1 MDEEI
6 LRGQPDAPRLP
17 LVLQSR
23 HVEQTWWY
31 MAPQRSDETEQ
42 MALRRV
48 FWSMVHDV
56 IPSLGDVR
64 NVSLYGV
71 GDTIGLKDLHG
82 SHGERLQAMEAAMP
96 VADIEEINL
105 DLSVH
110 LRTPSGHYETSAAVV
125 NVDLESSSEGVEIG
139 VHIDSTV
146 YRQADENAS
155 EEVKAQASFNEK
167 KLPSFLRSLQFAFD
181 AEFSGRDSDMLGP
194 DGYLPPGANQ
204 AGLPRL
210 SSTAP
215 GWKTR

>member
-48 FWSMVHDV
+48 FWSMV
-56 IPSLGDVR
+56 L
-64 NVSLYGV
+64 
-71 GDTIGLKDLHG
+71 
-82 SHGERLQAMEAAMP
+82 
-96 VADIEEINL
+96 
-105 DLSVH
+105 
-110 LRTPSGHYETSAAVV
+110 
-125 NVDLESSSEGVEIG
+125 
-139 VHIDSTV
+139 V